1 MEEDCISV
9 FTKNFFL
16 MGFPVQIFL
25 SNREFGYLGNKI
37 WTNIQTFVRLNLT
50 SSPSLF
56 FCFWCLS
63 STQITN
69 GEKKR
74 EWGRKKERKN
84 FTFLYFGQHIP
95 WEHKWGGSKLK
106 KNLWNLCDFG
116 TCSNVLWMHSKERLK
131 GMHFFWGG
139 QFNLFNSLN
148 STMFFLR
155 SVWIKSHIE
164 TSTDI
169 TSCCCSCTCQGEAAT
184 HMIQAIWCMEEKML
198 L

>member
-1 MEEDCISV
+1 MHTVDFNLFFSFMHICTNSSVWDQKTQCKNAVTKTTLIIFPVGMEEDCISV

-69 GEKKR
+69 GEKKK
-74 EWGRKKERKN
+74 GVGKKERKKE
-84 FTFLYFGQHIP
+84 FHIP
-95 WEHKWGGSKLK
+95 IFWPAHSLGAQVRWFKTEK
-106 KNLWNLCDFG
+106 KPLEFMW
-116 TCSNVLWMHSKERLK
+116 
-131 GMHFFWGG
+131 FWH
-139 QFNLFNSLN
+139 
-148 STMFFLR
+148 
-155 SVWIKSHIE
+155 V
-164 TSTDI
+164 
-169 TSCCCSCTCQGEAAT
+169 
-184 HMIQAIWCMEEKML
+184 
-198 L
+198 